1 MKKFRTGLVA
11 GVLVLALSLTGCS
24 SLVGG
29 KWVAKVNGQTI
40 ALTDYNARTAE
51 VQKAYEQQGMKFDTD
66 QGKQA
71 LKQVQGQVL
80 DGMIG
85 SLLVGQEVKKLGLN
99 TEDPKVKAAEDNIK
113 KSVGDDAK
121 FQEWLKQQGMT
132 EQEVKNYLALSD
144 KVTTDVKVTDADVKK
159 YFDSHQDQYGGQP
172 EEVKARHILL
182 KTEDE
187 AKAVIAELQKSPNAE
202 QLAKNFEQMAKDKST
217 EPGAKDSGG
226 ELGYFSTGKM
236 VPEFEKAAF
245 AQKVGTISTT
255 PVKTEFGYHVIL
267 VEDHKQ
273 AVNADFTKVKDQV
286 ASDAL
291 NDAKSQKFETYFNDL
306 HQKASIE
313 YAKGYNPQDAAA
325 PSATPSTKTP

>member
-1 MKKFRTGLVA
+1 MKKFRTSLVA

-226 ELGYFSTGKM
+226 ELGYFSAGKM

-325 PSATPSTKTP
+325 PSTTPSTKTP